1 VLLETPNKDLLFES
15 IYKEIIG
22 FFPDH
27 DGSLGRWRRELG
39 DGFVAEMKQ
48 EWEEMNEAEKLKE
61 LQRAVTA
68 SAQNTQPAVSGKTSA
83 QATPLKSAG
92 PPKSPVRTTSQQTT
106 PVKPAGPPKSPV
118 RTTSQ
123 QTTPVKPAGPPKSSV
138 QTTPQ
143 EVPPT
148 QSPEK
153 LAPTQLS
160 AGEEAEQ
167 SLSESGEEEQVEL
180 GAGEAVRSL
189 LGKRDSEDPV
199 DLRPLFAQNGGEA
212 LDEFEHMADDEA
224 ALLADPRDIMRYDLA
239 QMRRWL
245 HGGKRQKTDEWEF

>member
-106 PVKPAGPPKSPV
+106 PVKPAGPPKSP
-118 RTTSQ
+118 
-123 QTTPVKPAGPPKSSV
+123 V